1 MHTTFIKQGNYG
13 GTIMQKTT
21 YINEENKGDYV
32 EVIDGLVT
40 KVGSNDKIGTWFY
53 SVERNH
59 HNPYFFTSSLE
70 KVLNDFPLELL
81 QEVKIACPNDTM
93 LREIF
98 DNKHSELEREM
109 EHLQMALTVWK
120 W

>member
-1 MHTTFIKQGNYG
+1 MKKIIYVLLAFSFLVLFTGCDNSKD
-13 GTIMQKTT
+13 T
-21 YINEENKGDYV
+21 YLKDLSYKELEEKVNNNEEFFFV
-32 EVIDGLVT
+32 VTRDGCSHCEEFIPV
-40 KVGSNDKIGTWFY
+40 
-53 SVERNH
+53 
-59 HNPYFFTSSLE
+59 LE